1 MSDNSEQT
9 QSQTEV
15 SSSGEQLVGFVPVQ
29 SDGNSLGVPVQLVG
43 ADTEDDIY
51 FHSQAIELNGE
62 RHVIVSQAQDPETG
76 EILLVL
82 QGENGDHIAIQPE
95 TLNSMVQAS
104 GEGGIQVAVVSQ
116 SDETGLAIG
125 TDVNPLSSAQSV
137 SASDI
142 TPIATTS
149 IAILPSIIANIPS
162 QTQTTT
168 APTNVVQA
176 IDTPRVT
183 AQEEQSSSFSSVP
196 TTLTDKESGLYNWY

>member
-1 MSDNSEQT
+1 
-9 QSQTEV
+9 
-15 SSSGEQLVGFVPVQ
+15 
-29 SDGNSLGVPVQLVG
+29 
-43 ADTEDDIY
+43 
-51 FHSQAIELNGE
+51 
-62 RHVIVSQAQDPETG
+62 
-76 EILLVL
+76 
-82 QGENGDHIAIQPE
+82 
-95 TLNSMVQAS
+95 MVQAS

>member
-196 TTLTDKESGLYNWY
+196 TTLTDKESGLYS

>member
-43 ADTEDDIY
+43 ADNEEDIY
-51 FHSQAIELNGE
+51 FQSQAIELNGE

-116 SDETGLAIG
+116 SDETGLTIA
-125 TDVNPLSSAQSV
+125 TDVNSLTSAQSV
-137 SASDI
+137 SPSDI
-142 TPIATTS
+142 TSIATTS
-149 IAILPSIIANIPS
+149 LAILPSIIANIPS
-162 QTQTTT
+162 HTQTTT

-183 AQEEQSSSFSSVP
+183 AQEEQSSSLSTVP
-196 TTLTDKESGLYNWY
+196 TIVTDKESGLYNCY

>member
-1 MSDNSEQT
+1 MSENSEQT

-15 SSSGEQLVGFVPVQ
+15 TSSEQLVGFVPVQ
-29 SDGNSLGVPVQLVG
+29 QTDASNIGVQLVG
-43 ADTEDDIY
+43 GEGEDELY
-51 FHSQAIELNGE
+51 FGSQAIELNGE

-95 TLNSMVQAS
+95 ALSSMVQAS
-104 GEGGIQVAVVSQ
+104 AEGGIQVAVVSQ
-116 SDETGLAIG
+116 SDDTALAIAAADG
-125 TDVNPLSSAQSV
+125 NSLTSTQSV
-137 SASDI
+137 SDPDL
-142 TPIATTS
+142 TPVATTTS
-149 IAILPSIIANIPS
+149 LAVLPSIIANIPS

-183 AQEEQSSSFSSVP
+183 AQEEQSS
-196 TTLTDKESGLYNWY
+196 TLTTIPPINTSNTSKESGI

>member
-29 SDGNSLGVPVQLVG
+29 SDGNTLGVQLVG

-196 TTLTDKESGLYNWY
+196 TTLTDKESGLYS